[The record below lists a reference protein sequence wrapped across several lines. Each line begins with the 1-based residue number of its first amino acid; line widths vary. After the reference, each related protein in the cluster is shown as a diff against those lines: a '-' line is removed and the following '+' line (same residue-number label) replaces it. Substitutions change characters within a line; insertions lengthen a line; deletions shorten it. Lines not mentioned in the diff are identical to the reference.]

1 MPNFTKK
8 AIRASFIRLLGQMP
22 LSQIS
27 VRRICEDC
35 GVNRNSFYYHYH
47 DIPALIE
54 EIVRENTE
62 RVIEKYPT
70 VNSLDDCLSDV
81 FCFLIA
87 HKKEIYHIYNSV
99 NREIYDRYLMQLS
112 DYIIRSYLTV
122 VFSGVEIPEK
132 DRETVIR
139 FFKCEIF
146 GLSFDW
152 IMNGM
157 REDAVKD
164 IFRITGVCRGLSD
177 DLIARIRGQK

>member
-62 RVIEKYPT
+62 SVIEKYPT

>member
-62 RVIEKYPT
+62 SVIEKYPT

-122 VFSGVEIPEK
+122 AFSGVEIPEK

-177 DLIARIRGQK
+177 DLIARIRGKK

>member
-122 VFSGVEIPEK
+122 AFSGVEIPEK